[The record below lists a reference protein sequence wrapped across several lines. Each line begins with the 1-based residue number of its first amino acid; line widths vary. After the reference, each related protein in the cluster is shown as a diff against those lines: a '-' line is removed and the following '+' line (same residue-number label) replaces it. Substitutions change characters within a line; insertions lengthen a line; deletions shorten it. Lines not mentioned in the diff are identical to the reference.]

1 VGIAMTMAERGILL
15 VGATDLELC
24 GHPGLICGIGP
35 VEAAATTAAHLAV
48 SRPDAILHV
57 GVAGGRGITPGSLAI
72 GTEAVY
78 TDLSAM
84 IPVVERVEP
93 DASLLAAARL
103 ALPSAVALPIAT
115 SAAVADGVASHN
127 LRVEGM
133 EGFGVLRACTLA
145 GIPAV
150 EARAI
155 SNDLGEGDRS
165 RWMIRRALEA
175 LDDAIPQLLDAI
187 ATSVAQHG
195 AASDVEPARAPSTA
209 PA

>member
-1 VGIAMTMAERGILL
+1 VGTMTSTRGILL

-35 VEAAATTAAHLAV
+35 VEAAATTAAHLGD
-48 SRPDAILHV
+48 SRPTAVLHV
-57 GVAGGRGITPGSLAI
+57 GVAGGRGITPGSLAL

-84 IPVVERVEP
+84 IPVVERVEADP
-93 DASLLAAARL
+93 ALLAAARL
-103 ALPSAVALPIAT
+103 AMPSAIALPIAT
-115 SAAVADGVASHN
+115 SAAVTHGVAAHD

-133 EGFGVLRACTLA
+133 EGFGVLRACALA
-145 GIPAV
+145 GVPAV
-150 EARAI
+150 EARAV

-175 LDDAIPQLLDAI
+175 LEDAIPLLLDAI
-187 ATSVAQHG
+187 ASISVAPDA

-209 PA
+209 TA

>member
-1 VGIAMTMAERGILL
+1 MTTSRGILL

-35 VEAAATTAAHLAV
+35 VEAAATTAAHLME
-48 SRPDAILHV
+48 SRPAAVLHV

-78 TDLSAM
+78 TDLSAE
-84 IPVVERVEP
+84 IPVVERVEADP
-93 DASLLAAARL
+93 ALLAVARE
-103 ALPSAVALPIAT
+103 AMPGAIALPIAT
-115 SAAVADGVASHN
+115 SAAVAHGVAQHD

-133 EGFGVLRACTLA
+133 EGFGVLRACALA
-145 GIPAV
+145 GVPAV

-165 RWMIRRALEA
+165 RWMIRRALET
-175 LDDAIPQLLDAI
+175 LDDAIPQLLEAI
-187 ATSVAQHG
+187 ESTSVERDG
-195 AASDVEPARAPSTA
+195 AARDVEPARAPSSA